1 MKKLF
6 AATAL
11 VLAGAGA
18 ALAADPV
25 EGVWKTEVD
34 DGAFAHIAIKPCGAD
49 ICGTIDKEFDA
60 SGPKESE
67 TDGEQSV
74 CGDRQE
80 GSGKYGSGKIWRPS
94 NDKVYRSKMALN
106 GNTLK
111 VSGCIGP
118 ICLGQTWTRVQ

>member
-1 MKKLF
+1 MRKLF

-34 DGAFAHIAIKPCGAD
+34 DGAYAHIAIKPCGAD
-49 ICGTIDKEFDA
+49 ICGTIAKAFDA
-60 SGPKESE
+60 SGPIASE
-67 TDGEQSV
+67 NVGKRIVWDMTP
-74 CGDRQE
+74 E

-94 NDKVYRSKMALN
+94 NYKVYRSKLSLN

-118 ICLGQTWTRVQ
+118 ICLGQTWTRAQ

>member
-1 MKKLF
+1 MRKLF

-34 DGAFAHIAIKPCGAD
+34 DGAYAHIAITPCGAD
-49 ICGTIDKEFDA
+49 ICGTIAKALDA
-60 SGPKESE
+60 SGPNASE
-67 TDGEQSV
+67 NVGKRIVWDMTP
-74 CGDRQE
+74 E

>member
-1 MKKLF
+1 MKTLF
-6 AATAL
+6 AAAAL
-11 VLAGAGA
+11 ALAGATA

-34 DGAFAHIAIKPCGAD
+34 DGAYAHIAIKSCGAD
-49 ICGTIDKEFDA
+49 VCGTIAKAFDA
-60 SGPKESE
+60 SGEI
-67 TDGEQSV
+67 QSPNV
-74 CGDRQE
+74 GKRIVWDMTPE
-80 GSGKYGSGKIWRPS
+80 GGGKYGSGKIWRPS

-106 GNTLK
+106 GNSLK

>member
-49 ICGTIDKEFDA
+49 ICGTIAKAFDA
-60 SGPKESE
+60 SGPIDSE
-67 TDGEQSV
+67 NVGKQIVWDMTP
-74 CGDRQE
+74 E